1 MVKHSVTC
9 NAKIYCYIGY
19 KEWIRVKEHILMT
32 LGLMDLSQNATC
44 QLSET
49 AQYVHVVFNHGQ

>member
-1 MVKHSVTC
+1 
-9 NAKIYCYIGY
+9 
-19 KEWIRVKEHILMT
+19 MT